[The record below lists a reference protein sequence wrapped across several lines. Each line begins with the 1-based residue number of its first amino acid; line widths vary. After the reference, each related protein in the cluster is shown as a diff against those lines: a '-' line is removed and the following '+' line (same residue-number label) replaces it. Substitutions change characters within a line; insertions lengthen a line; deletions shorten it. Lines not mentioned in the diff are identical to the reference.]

1 LAKDSVIAFSEE
13 QQAAVIGHT
22 FSNPDL
28 WDLLDG
34 LGFTKEWIIT
44 NALTTVVGYIDKF
57 RQTFKRS
64 PTTIQE
70 LVEHTREE
78 PAYRKL
84 AQTELA
90 KCLEAAKV
98 HGLDILKTKLVSWA
112 KSSLIRNRCTE
123 ISHKYNEG
131 KHDEAYK
138 LLDKASLEL
147 QVLDVASGAEDDSF
161 KSSADRLEGEEGRRL
176 ENAKMGVPYGIAF
189 LDEACAGIS
198 KYESIMLGGRSG
210 MGKTEL
216 ARIISTNVAKENPV
230 FYFALEAEPDE
241 IERRAKYTELGNLYR
256 ANHQKVQRGQIDY
269 LHWYKGLL
277 QEELDKPYGKLAE
290 ERAKAKMKNLKTYYR
305 KGGSFTIDNLSKKI
319 YDIYKEARLIVID
332 HIHYVDFEGGEEN
345 REMKRLC
352 ATVRNVALNLGVPV
366 LSVSHVRKE
375 ARGRDRALVPSQ
387 EDFHGSSDIAKIAT
401 TCIIIGGAR
410 GLVSSDS
417 RATGKATYMR
427 VPKSRLGGSL
437 LYYCGVTF
445 FDTIANEY
453 KTPYSLGHL
462 NYSETKWTP
471 EEPDQIPAWAK
482 NAVIQDV
489 SEIDQA

>member
-1 LAKDSVIAFSEE
+1 MSKDSIIAFSEE
-13 QQAAVIGHT
+13 QQSAVIGHS

-28 WDLLDG
+28 WELLDG
-34 LGFTKEWIIT
+34 LGFTKEWIVS
-44 NALTTVVGYIDKF
+44 NSLTTVVGYIDKF
-57 RQTFKRS
+57 RQVFTRP
-64 PTTIQE
+64 PTTTQE
-70 LVEHTREE
+70 LLEHTREE
-78 PAYRKL
+78 PAYRKQ
-84 AQTELA
+84 AQIELT
-90 KCLEAAKV
+90 KCIEASRV

-112 KSSLIRNRCTE
+112 KSSLIRNRCIE

-131 KHDEAYK
+131 KHEEAFK
-138 LLDKASLEL
+138 LLDKAALDL
-147 QVLDVASGAEDDSF
+147 QVLDVTSGADDNSF
-161 KSSADRLEGEEGRRL
+161 KSSVLRLDGEEERRL

-189 LDEACAGIS
+189 LDDACAGIS
-198 KYESIMLGGRSG
+198 KSELIMLGGRSG

-216 ARIISTNVAKENPV
+216 ARIIATNVAQEEPV

-256 ANHQKVQRGQIDY
+256 ANHEKVQRGKIDY

-290 ERAKAKMKNLKTYYR
+290 ERAKKRMKNLKTYYR
-305 KGGSFTIDNLSKKI
+305 KGGSFTIDNLNKKI
-319 YDIYKEARLIVID
+319 YEIHKEARLIVID

-345 REMKRLC
+345 RDMKRLIG
-352 ATVRNVALNLGVPV
+352 TVINVSLNLGVPV
-366 LSVSHVRKE
+366 ICVSHLRKG
-375 ARGRDRALVPSQ
+375 AQGRDRALIPSQ
-387 EDFHGSSDIAKIAT
+387 EDFHGSSDIAKIST

-427 VPKSRLGGSL
+427 IPKSRLGGGL

-453 KTPYSLGHL
+453 KDPYSLGHL

-471 EEPDQIPAWAK
+471 EEVEQIPAWAK